1 MGKAASHAMT
11 YKWNLRAGD
20 APLPTLRA
28 IPVDLV
34 LFLFEAD
41 GNLGDFRSRRQD
53 RHRLVVAPRGQGDV
67 GCDSGRLSDG
77 LDLTAFASRAAG
89 NATRDVSARLLPRA
103 GDLTAL
109 IGNICG
115 QVEII
120 AVAGASQPQRKIP
133 RTSGLKSGTATD
145 ASGAPLADVQSPLSG
160 GSTTR

>member
-1 MGKAASHAMT
+1 MT

-67 GCDSGRLSDG
+67 GRDSGRLSDG

-89 NATRDVSARLLPRA
+89 NATRYVSAQRLPPIEA
-103 GDLTAL
+103 FTAL
-109 IGNICG
+109 ISNNCG
-115 QVEII
+115 QAEII
-120 AVAGASQPQRKIP
+120 AVAGASHAPRKNP
-133 RTSGLKSGTATD
+133 PTSG
-145 ASGAPLADVQSPLSG
+145 
-160 GSTTR
+160 